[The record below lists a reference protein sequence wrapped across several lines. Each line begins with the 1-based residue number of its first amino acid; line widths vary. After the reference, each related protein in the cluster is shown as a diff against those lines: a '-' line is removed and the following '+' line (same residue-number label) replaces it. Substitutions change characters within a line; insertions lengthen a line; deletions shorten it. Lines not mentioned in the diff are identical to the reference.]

1 MKIVGAIVAVCLS
14 LYLFYLAHGME
25 GIGIE
30 RFGYIL
36 GAVILIVATITV
48 FVPDKKDDQ
57 Q

>member
-1 MKIVGAIVAVCLS
+1 MKIIGAIVAVCLS